1 MSDTDPDLDE
11 HAYPYPWRLMGVVA
25 LIVVAATVL
34 AGVVLARNS
43 VDDEPVPAA
52 TSMVEPTSAPE
63 PVENHRQITILLQ
76 VRDKDRVAISNVL
89 FGVGG
94 KTGFVA
100 ELILPRNL
108 LLPTVPPTELKDVDG
123 PTGPVSAQGPIETLL
138 GVQVDA
144 AVEMD
149 RLAWAGLLDSIG
161 EVPGITHASRPSAF
175 TLVLDHILSRLPS
188 DERAVGQL
196 LTSLGSMARTT
207 VTNEDASH
215 ILALLGESLRTQET
229 KREVLPTISLR
240 AGAAQVDIPRNPEAE
255 ATLLRLFPLA
265 QLQPGHSGQTRVV
278 LVRSGANVGPAT
290 SARIALADA
299 GFGVVNRFGGGF
311 AQAETSI
318 YVPVDTEEARA
329 HGVDVATVLGL
340 PPSVVNVDPSLG
352 ATVDVR
358 VMLGSDFRPV

>member
-1 MSDTDPDLDE
+1 VSITDPDTDE
-11 HAYPYPWRLMGVVA
+11 HVYPYPWRLMAVVA
-25 LIVVAATVL
+25 LIVIAATVL
-34 AGVVLARNS
+34 AGIVLARNS
-43 VDDEPVPAA
+43 VGNEPVPGS
-52 TSMVEPTSAPE
+52 TSTAEPTTPPE

-76 VRDKDRVAISNVL
+76 VRDQDREAISNVL
-89 FGVGG
+89 FGIGG

-100 ELILPRNL
+100 ELLLPRNL
-108 LLPTVPPTELKDVDG
+108 LLPTVPPSQLKNVDG
-123 PTGPVSAQGPIETLL
+123 PTGPVNAQGPVETLL

-161 EVPGITHASRPSAF
+161 QVPGISHADQPSAF
-175 TLVLDHILSRLPS
+175 PLVLDHVLSRLPG

-215 ILALLGESLRTQET
+215 ILALLGESLRTQDT
-229 KREVLPTISLR
+229 KREVLPVISLR
-240 AGAAQVDIPRNPEAE
+240 AGAEQVDIPQNPEAE
-255 ATLLRLFPLA
+255 ATLQRLFPLA

-278 LVRSGANVGPAT
+278 LVRSGAGIGHAA

-299 GFGVVNRFGGGF
+299 GFGVINRFGGGQ
-311 AQAETSI
+311 AQSQTSI
-318 YVPVDTEEARA
+318 FVPVDSDEARA
-329 HGVDVATVLGL
+329 HGAEVAAILGL
-340 PPSVVNVDPSLG
+340 PPSSVRIDPSPG
-352 ATVDVR
+352 GTVDVR